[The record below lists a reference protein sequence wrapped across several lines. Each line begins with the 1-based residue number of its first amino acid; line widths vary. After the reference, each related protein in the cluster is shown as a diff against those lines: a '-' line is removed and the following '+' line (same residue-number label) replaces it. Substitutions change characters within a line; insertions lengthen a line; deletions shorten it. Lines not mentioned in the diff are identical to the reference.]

1 MKKAIY
7 WFRKNLRIHDN
18 PSLNSAIKENDE
30 LLFVYIMDY
39 KVFNPINSDTEKI
52 GKFREKFLIESI
64 LNLKKDLNKINI
76 KLMILEG
83 NILEIFD
90 DLKKYSSTVYA
101 TKEVGTYEEREE
113 KILYDNDFNLNLF
126 EDQNLF
132 ESKKLP
138 YQIEELPLIFTH
150 FRKKVEKLVV
160 IRDVEKFDPT
170 IQSKNDYLSPFTI
183 QLEHLMIDTN
193 LNSSYPFVGGE
204 NNGLNRL
211 KNYLWKS
218 KNIEKYKETR
228 NGLIGTEYSSK
239 FSAYLCLGC
248 ISPVMIYQEVK
259 RYEKEIKKNSSTYWL
274 IFELLWRE
282 FFRYVYLKA
291 KSKIFL
297 KEGING
303 NIFSKNF
310 NNDLKLFEKWKRG
323 ETGQEFIDANMKEL
337 KETGFMSNRGRQ
349 NVASYLIN
357 NLDLNWVWGASFFE
371 KHLIDYDVTSNWCNW
386 MYVAGVG
393 NNTRNWVF
401 NPERQSELHDKKGIY
416 RSIWLKKKGQLNI
429 DLSLKKY

>member
-1 MKKAIY
+1 
-7 WFRKNLRIHDN
+7 
-18 PSLNSAIKENDE
+18 
-30 LLFVYIMDY
+30 
-39 KVFNPINSDTEKI
+39 
-52 GKFREKFLIESI
+52 
-64 LNLKKDLNKINI
+64 
-76 KLMILEG
+76 
-83 NILEIFD
+83 
-90 DLKKYSSTVYA
+90 
-101 TKEVGTYEEREE
+101 
-113 KILYDNDFNLNLF
+113 
-126 EDQNLF
+126 
-132 ESKKLP
+132 
-138 YQIEELPLIFTH
+138 
-150 FRKKVEKLVV
+150 
-160 IRDVEKFDPT
+160 
-170 IQSKNDYLSPFTI
+170 
-183 QLEHLMIDTN
+183 MIDTN

-291 KSKIFL
+291 KNKIFL

-386 MYVAGVG
+386 MYIAGVG

-416 RSIWLKKKGQLNI
+416 RSMWLKKKGQLNI